1 MSHRS
6 DRTAITSM
14 HRSRTTLHGACDFW
28 PTGTVYGTL
37 LNFRGELQALGDRLE
52 QAPHNGAPRAPVLY
66 IKTANTWSASGSGIV
81 LPPHVPQV
89 EVGASV
95 AMVMGERSFAPC
107 AAAAGPCVAGYVLV
121 NDLSIPQS
129 SLFRPP
135 VRYKCLDGFL
145 GLGAQCVPP
154 GAAGDPGRFV
164 LEVFINGVLRQT
176 LRFAEL
182 VRNAAQLIEA
192 VETFMALRA
201 GDLLLLGCDTGRP
214 LARAGDQITISSPGL
229 DAFGCLSNT
238 LVPGSAW
245 TAP

>member
-1 MSHRS
+1 MIAPG
-6 DRTAITSM
+6 RTPREDAPAGGS
-14 HRSRTTLHGACDFW
+14 GFW

-37 LNFRGELQALGDRLE
+37 LNFRGELQALGEQLE
-52 QAPHNGAPRAPVLY
+52 QAPYNGAPKAPVLY

-95 AMVMGERSFAPC
+95 AMVMGERSFAPSGT
-107 AAAAGPCVAGYVLV
+107 AAGPSVAGYVLV
-121 NDLSIPQS
+121 NDLSVPHG

-154 GAAGDPGRFV
+154 DAAGDPGRFV
-164 LEVFINGVLRQT
+164 LEVFVNGVLRQT

-182 VRNAAQLIEA
+182 VRNAARLLEDVDA
-192 VETFMALRA
+192 FMALRA

-214 LARAGDQITISSPGL
+214 LARVGDQITITAPGL
-229 DAFGCLSNT
+229 DDFGCLRNT

>member
-1 MSHRS
+1 MIAPGH
-6 DRTAITSM
+6 
-14 HRSRTTLHGACDFW
+14 TTRADAPAGGSGFW

-52 QAPHNGAPRAPVLY
+52 QAPYHGAPKAPVLY

-95 AMVMGERSFAPC
+95 AMVMGERSFAPS
-107 AAAAGPCVAGYVLV
+107 ATASGPSVAGYVLV
-121 NDLSIPQS
+121 NDLSIPHS

-154 GAAGDPGRFV
+154 DAAGDPGRFV
-164 LEVFINGVLRQT
+164 LEVFVNGVLRQT
-176 LRFAEL
+176 LRFADL
-182 VRNAAQLIEA
+182 VRSAAQL
-192 VETFMALRA
+192 VEDVDAFMALRA

-214 LARAGDQITISSPGL
+214 LARVGDQISITAPGL
-229 DAFGCLSNT
+229 EAFGCLSNT

-245 TAP
+245 AAP